1 MRILRS
7 LKISLLLLALIF
19 ANNPSRG
26 QQLILGVGITPF
38 SPLYSFSSL
47 RLKAAVT
54 NVVDRFGMYGMWEL
68 NPYNS
73 YGRDAIGLNYQLNC
87 LFRVWAGIGIF
98 EDGLINPQNKVNI
111 WNGIRKEMGIGYISR
126 FRPIQWEL
134 GYSFTL
140 GPTFQ
145 FYYEIPLVKEDRNGD
160 GIYNNVDRSI
170 PCVLEWERRDSTIE
184 YAYDTIWI
192 DPPPNMAN
200 CELPLPI
207 DSFTNVNATSAV
219 FELPLA
225 YEKDQVM
232 LNSNMRETL
241 RYYVVGILKDH
252 TDYFIEI
259 GSHVACDGREEF
271 NQQLTQRRADTIR
284 NHLVET
290 YGLNAQRIRSRGFG
304 EYNPVNDC
312 HCEGSDVVGY
322 TPYIDTLSFKR
333 IPNYDRT
340 GKMLGYIKTP
350 YSSNEID
357 TINGKPYIK
366 CDYYQKEIN
375 NRTTIRFKKKEAYL
389 DRIIDTCHRD
399 PEPPKTKN
407 CRDAFENGS
416 IVYSKL
422 NSNTFREGI
431 YDLPLGFEGT
441 NTFLNYNDRNLLDS
455 FAYNFLIPNPT
466 LVMEIGS
473 HTDCRQNKGTNQ
485 RISNDRANRIRDY
498 LISTHKI
505 DSNRL
510 VAKGYGETRLIN
522 DCKCEG
528 AEINAY
534 TPYIS
539 GVTKKLDIELDAR
552 GNVIGTRFGEYL
564 DREIRRIEGNP
575 FVPCNDRQHRQ
586 NNRITLR
593 IDTSYYAICIDKEYI
608 PRIEEEIPDEP
619 EEIIIAEGI
628 DFHNFDIA
636 KAFEQ
641 IFTLPIFYD
650 LDKAIIRPDAQRI
663 LDTFA
668 INIMLK
674 YPELIAE
681 LGSHTDC
688 RMPYD
693 YNERLAQRRA
703 DSAVAYLIR
712 RWKISPNRIVAKG
725 YGETQ
730 LINECHCEDQINV
743 EYTPYYEGRTRK
755 MVVDLD
761 DDGNVIGTIYQDYDP
776 KEITYFGEMPFV
788 KCEEFQHRQN
798 RRTTVRFTN
807 DPAKFGI
814 KVDVDR
820 DVNNTNISQ
829 SKYYERLKKG
839 GLGHIREV
847 VDEFQN
853 NFTDIKNFKESE
865 ALEKAYALP
874 IFYDLDKAVIR
885 PDAQAVLDEFA
896 QTILL
901 KYPKLVA
908 ELGSHT
914 DCRMPYDYNVRLS
927 KRRADSAVAYL
938 KSRWNIPA
946 ERIIA
951 VGYGEHQK
959 INSCS
964 CEGND
969 ATVFTPFIEGLTK
982 KMLVD
987 LDDDGNVI
995 ESLYTDYEPYE
1006 ITYIEGKPHVKCE
1019 EFQHRQNRRTTVRFA
1034 NDPRDFGLE
1043 IDVDV
1048 DSNNVNQR

>member
-1 MRILRS
+1 MRPFRFLRN
-7 LKISLLLLALIF
+7 SLLFIAFLF
-19 ANNPSRG
+19 VSKQSSG
-26 QQLILGVGITPF
+26 QQLILGAGITPF
-38 SPLYSFSSL
+38 SPFYSFSSL
-47 RLKAAVT
+47 RLKAGVT
-54 NVVDRFGMYGMWEL
+54 NLVNRFGVYGMWEL

-73 YGRDAIGLNYQLNC
+73 YGRDAIGINYQVSC
-87 LFRVWAGIGIF
+87 LFRVWAGIGVF

-145 FYYEIPLVKEDRNGD
+145 FYYEIPLVKKDRNGD

-170 PCVLEWERRDSTIE
+170 PCVLEWERRDSTIVFVN
-184 YAYDTIWI
+184 DTIWI

-200 CELPLPI
+200 CEYPLPI
-207 DSFTNVNATSAV
+207 DSFNNINATSAV
-219 FELPLA
+219 FELPLS

-232 LNSNMRETL
+232 LNPKMRETI

-252 TDYFIEI
+252 TDYFIEL
-259 GSHVACDGREEF
+259 GSHVACEGREDF

-284 NHLVET
+284 NHLIET
-290 YGLNAQRIRSRGFG
+290 YGLNPERIRARGFG
-304 EYNPVNDC
+304 EISPVNQC
-312 HCEGSDVVGY
+312 KCEGSDVVGY
-322 TPYIDTLSFKR
+322 TPYIDSLTFKR
-333 IPNYDRT
+333 IPNYDKT
-340 GKMLGYIKTP
+340 GKMLGYLKTP
-350 YSSNEID
+350 YNAKEID
-357 TINGKPYIK
+357 TINGRAYIK

-375 NRTTIRFKKKEAYL
+375 NRNTIRFKKKEAYIN
-389 DRIIDTCHRD
+389 RIIDTCHR
-399 PEPPKTKN
+399 ELNPPKLKN

-416 IVYSKL
+416 IPYASL
-422 NSNTFREGI
+422 NDKTFRAGI

-441 NTFLNYNDRNLLDS
+441 NTFLNYNDRITLDS
-455 FAYNFLIPNPT
+455 FAYGFLIPNPN
-466 LVMEIGS
+466 LVLDIGS
-473 HTDCRQNKGTNQ
+473 HTDCRQNRNMNL
-485 RISNDRANRIRDY
+485 RISNERANRIRDY
-498 LISTHKI
+498 LITAHNI

-510 VAKGYGETRLIN
+510 NAVGYGESRLIN

-528 AEINAY
+528 SEINSY
-534 TPYIS
+534 TPFIS

-552 GNVIGTRFGEYL
+552 GNITGTRFGEYL
-564 DREIRRIEGNP
+564 EREIRQIEGNP

-593 IDTSYYAICIDKEYI
+593 IDTSFYAICIDKAYV
-608 PRIEEEIPDEP
+608 PRPIEIKTEEP
-619 EEIIIAEGI
+619 EEVVIAEGI
-628 DFHNFDIA
+628 DFHNFDLA
-636 KAFEQ
+636 NAFNQ

-650 LDKAIIRPDAQRI
+650 LDKAQIRPDAQRI
-663 LDTFA
+663 LDTLA
-668 INIMLK
+668 ITILLK
-674 YPELIAE
+674 YPDLITE

-703 DSAVAYLIR
+703 DSAVAYLKR
-712 RWKISPNRIVAKG
+712 RWNISPNRIIAKG

-730 LINECHCEDQINV
+730 LINECHCEDQISV

-761 DDGNVIGTIYQDYDP
+761 DDGNVAGTIYQNYAP
-776 KEITYFGEMPFV
+776 AEIIYFGEMPFV

-814 KVDVDR
+814 KIDIER
-820 DVNNTNISQ
+820 DANNTNISQ

-885 PDAQAVLDEFA
+885 PDAQLVLDEFA
-896 QTILL
+896 QSILL
-901 KYPKLVA
+901 KYPKLIA

-938 KSRWNIPA
+938 IKRWEIPPN
-946 ERIIA
+946 RIIA

-959 INSCS
+959 INNCA
-964 CEGND
+964 CEGTD
-969 ATVFTPFIEGLTK
+969 ATEFTPYIEGLTR

-987 LDDDGNVI
+987 LDDEGNVV
-995 ESLYTDYEPYE
+995 ESLYTNYEPYE

-1048 DSNNVNQR
+1048 DPNNVNQR

>member
-1 MRILRS
+1 MPKYTSPKLFF
-7 LKISLLLLALIF
+7 LLITLFLAQ
-19 ANNPSRG
+19 NQSRG
-26 QQLILGVGITPF
+26 QQLILGAGITPF
-38 SPLYSFSSL
+38 SPVYSFSSL

-54 NVVDRFGMYGMWEL
+54 NVVNRFGMYGMWEL

-73 YGRDAIGLNYQLNC
+73 YGRDAIGINYQVSC
-87 LFRVWAGIGIF
+87 LFRVWAGIGVF

-145 FYYEIPLVKEDRNGD
+145 FYYEIPIVKKDRNGD

-170 PCVLEWERRDSTIE
+170 PCVLEWQRRDSTVEIVN
-184 YAYDTIWI
+184 DTIWI

-200 CELPLPI
+200 CEYPLPI
-207 DSFTNVNATSAV
+207 DSFTEINATSAV

-225 YEKDQVM
+225 YEKDQVK
-232 LNSNMRETL
+232 LNSNMVETL

-259 GSHVACDGREEF
+259 GSHVACDGQEEY
-271 NQQLTQRRADTIR
+271 NLQLTQRRADTLK
-284 NHLVET
+284 NHLVDV
-290 YGLNAQRIRSRGFG
+290 YGLNPSRVRSRGFG
-304 EYNPVNDC
+304 ETTPANHC
-312 HCEGSDVVGY
+312 HCEGSDVVGF
-322 TPYIDTLSFKR
+322 TPYIDSLTYKR
-333 IPNYDRT
+333 IPNFDRS
-340 GKMLGYIKTP
+340 GKLLGFIRQAYEAK
-350 YSSNEID
+350 EID
-357 TINGKPYIK
+357 TIGGIAYVK
-366 CDYYQKEIN
+366 CDYYQRDQN
-375 NRTTIRFKKKEAYL
+375 NRITIRFKKKEKFY
-389 DRIIDTCHRD
+389 DRIVDTCHRI
-399 PEPPKTKN
+399 EAPKLKN
-407 CRDAFENGS
+407 CRDAFEKGS
-416 IVYSKL
+416 VPYVKL
-422 NSNTFREGI
+422 SSNSFREGI
-431 YDLPLGFEGT
+431 YDLPLSFEGT
-441 NTFLNYNDRNLLDS
+441 STALNYTNKKVLDS
-455 FAYNFLIPNPT
+455 FAINFLIPNPT
-466 LVMEIGS
+466 LVFEIGA
-473 HTDCRQNKGTNQ
+473 HTDCRQNKINNQ
-485 RISNDRANRIRDY
+485 RISNDRALRIKEY
-498 LISTHKI
+498 LVETHKI
-505 DSNRL
+505 DSNRIECH
-510 VAKGYGETRLIN
+510 GYGEEKLIN

-534 TPYIS
+534 TPFIQ
-539 GVTKKLDIELDAR
+539 GKTKKLEVEFDAR
-552 GNVIGTRFGEYL
+552 GNISGSTYADYL
-564 DREIRRIEGNP
+564 QREIKEIDGNP

-593 IDTSYYAICIDKEYI
+593 IDTSFYAICIEKEYT
-608 PRIEEEIPDEP
+608 PRVELEEPDE
-619 EEIIIAEGI
+619 EDFILADGI
-628 DFHNFDIA
+628 DFNNFDIT
-636 KAFEQ
+636 KAFDE

-650 LDKAIIRPDAQRI
+650 LDKSAIRPDAQRI

-668 INIMLK
+668 VKILLK
-674 YPELIAE
+674 YPELITE

-688 RMPYD
+688 RMPYS

-703 DSAVAYLIR
+703 DSAVAYLIK
-712 RWKISPNRIVAKG
+712 RWNISPNRIIAKG
-725 YGETQ
+725 YGEKQ
-730 LINECHCEDQINV
+730 LVNECHCEDKMAV
-743 EYTPYYEGRTRK
+743 EYTPYIPGRTRK
-755 MVVDLD
+755 MLVDLD
-761 DDGNVIGTIYQDYDP
+761 DDGNVIGTLYAEYDP
-776 KEITYFGEMPFV
+776 KEIVYFGDMGFV

-820 DVNNTNISQ
+820 DANNTNISQ
-829 SKYYERLKKG
+829 SQYYERLKRG

-853 NFTDIKNFKESE
+853 NYTDIKNFKESE
-865 ALEKAYALP
+865 ALQKAYALP

-885 PDAQAVLDEFA
+885 PDAQKVLDEFA
-896 QTILL
+896 ENILL
-901 KYPKLVA
+901 KYPKLIA

-938 KSRWNIPA
+938 IQRWNIPSN
-946 ERIIA
+946 RVVA

-959 INSCS
+959 INACA

-969 ATVFTPFIEGLTK
+969 ATEFTPFVAGLTQ

-995 ESLYTDYEPYE
+995 TSFYSDYQPNE
-1006 ITYIEGKPHVKCE
+1006 ISYIEGKPFVKCE

-1048 DSNNVNQR
+1048 DKNNVNQR